1 MLRQFIILT
10 AFTLFILYYSN
21 IYSCHGLY
29 WSQKVPDNSDSIE
42 FGHLDKQQPT
52 VQVSLL
58 DVSSITYSMPF
69 DDGFWTTKIYLK
81 ASKEYLRQSV
91 LPFPFV
97 V

>member
-10 AFTLFILYYSN
+10 AFTLFTLYYSN
-21 IYSCHGLY
+21 TYSCHE
-29 WSQKVPDNSDSIE
+29 SQKVLDNSDSIE

>member
-1 MLRQFIILT
+1 MLTHVI
-10 AFTLFILYYSN
+10 
-21 IYSCHGLY
+21 GLY

-42 FGHLDKQQPT
+42 FGHLDNQQPT

-58 DVSSITYSMPF
+58 DVSSITYSMPS

-81 ASKEYLRQSV
+81 ASKEYLKQSV